1 MDDIVRD
8 IIDVRVGFLFVADG
22 ELVKVFI
29 KVDLVEKDAD
39 GVTLVDFEFVCDF
52 VIVVVDVPLLDFV
65 VDNVDVPEFF
75 RIVFVAIVLPLE
87 VFELLEDLEFVGVKV
102 EVFVVVIV
110 LVPEDEL
117 EEDLDDVNEPLGVFV
132 IIIDDVPF
140 KEFVNDGELEDVF
153 ELLIERV
160 FVVELVEVL
169 DGLVVIVDEGELD
182 VVLDVVDE
190 LEDDFVFNNVNEGFD
205 VDVNVEVNLDVNDGK
220 FELEEVLLTVDVLV
234 EVLDAVSVFVF
245 LDVGVISQ
253 VILEVFVPVVVLVD
267 VFDCVGDNEG
277 NIAILSPIP
286 LITNPLSNKSNN
298 LHIYTYAL
306 LIHLSIVSIFNELN
320 FVLLSLNC
328 SEAFSTVSE
337 DKETYFLISRKGP

>member
-8 IIDVRVGFLFVADG
+8 IIDVRVGFLFVVDG
-22 ELVKVFI
+22 DLVKEFWRVS
-29 KVDLVEKDAD
+29 LVEKDAD

-110 LVPEDEL
+110 LVPDDEP
-117 EEDLDDVNEPLGVFV
+117 EEDFVDVNEPLGVFV
-132 IIIDDVPF
+132 IIFVKVPF

-169 DGLVVIVDEGELD
+169 DGLPLIVDEGELD

-298 LHIYTYAL
+298 LRICFLYLCSINTFIY
-306 LIHLSIVSIFNELN
+306 SINI
-320 FVLLSLNC
+320 
-328 SEAFSTVSE
+328 
-337 DKETYFLISRKGP
+337 